1 MTIIVDLNSMIVIIL
16 LFLFTHVFTET
27 AMLFYILEFDNL
39 YILDLMLKMKSYIVH
54 RYTVDAT
61 YNYLWG

>member
-39 YILDLMLKMKSYIVH
+39 YN
-54 RYTVDAT
+54 TGFDAKYEELYCT
-61 YNYLWG
+61 SLYCCCDV

>member
-39 YILDLMLKMKSYIVH
+39 YN
-54 RYTVDAT
+54 TGFDAKYEELYCT
-61 YNYLWG
+61 SLYC